1 MQSLKYYESIKIS
14 CVLSTSH
21 EYVVGVTICMGG
33 WLTCWNKNFIKR
45 KRKKQKRWGEE
56 EEDFLK

>member
-14 CVLSTSH
+14 CVLFTSH

-33 WLTCWNKNFIKR
+33 WLTCWNKKVIRRKKR
-45 KRKKQKRWGEE
+45 KQKAQGE
-56 EEDFLK
+56 EEDF